1 MNLGHAS
8 RHPNG
13 LLPPPHSASKTRVNA
28 LTLGEGW
35 GGGTGE
41 IPSCGCPLPVPPPH
55 SASKA
60 RVNALMLGEGT
71 VAHEPSQI
79 ATGGRP

>member
-1 MNLGHAS
+1 MTVRWSVAVNLGRIPLHTI
-8 RHPNG
+8 G
-13 LLPPPHSASKTRVNA
+13 LLPPPLA
-28 LTLGEGW
+28 GEGW

-60 RVNALMLGEGT
+60 RVNAPMLGEGT

-79 ATGGRP
+79 ATGVLR